1 MYIKKLQLINFKR
14 FSNVTIDLSN
24 QFTPPKL
31 VLLIGENGSGRT
43 SVFDAFEWVNGC
55 QKDHSFH
62 RLDDD
67 YYKKD
72 PQLSLEVIID
82 LANGELLHQK
92 DNSLLQDTPK
102 SNMFYGRSSL
112 RQVPK
117 LTRTRQGVNV
127 DISNDS
133 DRPRQYILRD
143 ERFENDIEYL
153 TQLILEEV
161 FTGSDFDSK
170 KLKAN
175 YIDPLNDAFHRIFGD
190 KPDTS
195 LKLVALLPPL
205 RGEAADI
212 RFKKGQSEFHY
223 NLLSSGEKEIFNIFL
238 NLFTRKKLYNDTIY
252 FIDELDLHL
261 NTSLQYSLL
270 KEITENWIPDNCQLW
285 TASHSL
291 GFIDYA
297 RESELAATIDFNQ
310 LDFDLPFTL
319 VPQPKESFEVYELA
333 VSKGILSKIL
343 TGKKLIF
350 AENKDALYYNNLSID
365 NTIFLSAND
374 KNHVFYSAKEPDR
387 FGLIDRDFLTDE
399 EIIQIKGSYNHLYLL
414 NYYSIENYLYHPDN
428 LEEYYRSTKQPFDK
442 EAYIN
447 RLIECRNQ
455 HKSGII
461 YGINNARSGYPF
473 YKENEYVKQRRK
485 FAAGGWKIIELI
497 ESDDFET
504 FYKVLPMKE
513 LCKDLP
519 ERQNVG
525 KSQLA
530 QTNWVR
536 TKIKDCFI

>member
-1 MYIKKLQLINFKR
+1 MYLKKLQLINFKR

-24 QFTPPKL
+24 QTTPPKL

-43 SVFDAFEWVNGC
+43 SIFDAFEWVTQLKKGRW
-55 QKDHSFH
+55 FE
-62 RLDDD
+62 DDD

-72 PQLSLEVIID
+72 KEAPLEVIID
-82 LANGELLHQK
+82 FTNGEGFHRK
-92 DNSLLQDTPK
+92 DNSFLKDIPG
-102 SNMFYGRSSL
+102 NNIFYGRSSL

-117 LTRTRQGVNV
+117 LTRTGQGVNV

-133 DRPRQYILRD
+133 DRPRQYTLRD
-143 ERFENDIEYL
+143 ERFENDIDYL
-153 TQLILEEV
+153 TQVILEEV

-170 KLKAN
+170 KLKED
-175 YIDPLNDAFHRIFGD
+175 YINPLNDALHRIFGD

-195 LKLVALLPPL
+195 LKLIALLPPL
-205 RGEAADI
+205 RGKVADI

-223 NLLSSGEKEIFNIFL
+223 DLLSSGEKEIFNIFL
-238 NLFTRKKLYNDTIY
+238 NLFARKKIYNDTIY

-319 VPQPKESFEVYELA
+319 MPQPKESFDVYEVA
-333 VSKGILSKIL
+333 VSKEVLSKML
-343 TGKKLIF
+343 TGKKIIF
-350 AENKDALYYNNLSID
+350 AENKDAFYYNNLNID
-365 NTIFLSAND
+365 NIIFLSAND
-374 KNHVFYSAKEPDR
+374 KRDVFYKSKSLSY

-399 EIIQIKGSYNHLYLL
+399 EVVQIKGTYNQLYLL

-428 LEEYYRSTKQPFDK
+428 LEEYYRSINQPFDK
-442 EAYIN
+442 DVYTN
-447 RLIECRNQ
+447 KLTECRNQ
-455 HKSGII
+455 HKSEII

-473 YKENEYVKQRRK
+473 YKENEYDNQRK
-485 FAAGGWKIIELI
+485 EFVAGGRKIIELI

-519 ERQNVG
+519 ERQHIN

-536 TKIKDCFI
+536 TKIKEIAT